1 MRSQS
6 STTAVGEFLLADTKI
21 EGTAGQDVYVGAP
34 PSRSRNLKIVVFGL
48 LFGLLSWLF
57 ATYFYGFFVADDF
70 FESAKVRSADV
81 QRGDFE
87 RAISVEGNVVAT
99 FNPMLYAQDSGV
111 IALHV
116 DEGSSVKTGTSLA
129 IIDNPELTS
138 ELKRQE
144 SALELLKVEL
154 DTLIN
159 KLAQQD
165 LQAEQSLTLLKIN
178 LGAEQRELDR
188 MSKIVEQGSIAL
200 NDYEKIKDRVHSLE
214 VQIENTVEQNR
225 LTSEVRA
232 YEVRTKELTI
242 EQQALLVSDL
252 QRQVNLLHMV
262 SPVDGVVGDI
272 QVNERDTVARNQPI
286 LNVVDLSSYQV
297 EVLIPETY
305 AESLIVGLPARIDY
319 RNKEHKGSLVSI
331 SPEVKLGSV
340 TARVEFTSTAPSGLR
355 QNLRLNTK
363 IVLEAKEN
371 VLKVKRGPFVEAH
384 AGRGAYV
391 LNGDLAEYRRIR
403 LGALSITEVEILQ
416 GVEENETL
424 IISDTA
430 ELMGSQT
437 ILITD

>member
-1 MRSQS
+1 M
-6 STTAVGEFLLADTKI
+6 ADTKI
-21 EGTAGQDVYVGAP
+21 EGTAGQDVYVGTP

-48 LFGLLSWLF
+48 LLGLLGWLF
-57 ATYFYGFFVADDF
+57 ATYLYGFFVADDY

-116 DEGSSVKTGTSLA
+116 DEGSSVKTGASLA

-178 LGAEQRELDR
+178 LGAEQRELER

-252 QRQVNLLHMV
+252 QRQVNLLHMA

-305 AESLIVGLPARIDY
+305 AESLKVGLPARIDY
-319 RNKEHKGSLVSI
+319 RNKEHEGSLVSI

-340 TARVEFTSTAPSGLR
+340 TARVEFASTAPGGLR

-437 ILITD
+437 VLITD